1 MKSKWHGGKGSDRRQ
16 GSNLKKYEDNWEKIF
31 GNKNKEEPEKKEDP
45 DTEPPRE
52 KEPWHN
58 RP

>member
-16 GSNLKKYEDNWEKIF
+16 GSNLKQYEDNWEKIF
-31 GNKNKEEPEKKEDP
+31 GNKNKEEPEKKDDDP
-45 DTEPPRE
+45 GPPRE
-52 KEPWHN
+52 AEPWHN